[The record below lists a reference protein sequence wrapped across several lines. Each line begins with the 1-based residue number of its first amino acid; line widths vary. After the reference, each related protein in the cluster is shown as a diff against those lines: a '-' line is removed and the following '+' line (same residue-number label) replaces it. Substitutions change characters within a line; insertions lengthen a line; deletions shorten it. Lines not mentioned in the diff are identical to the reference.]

1 MFIVE
6 IKKSTLICI
15 LFITV
20 IILSFTSEGS
30 LISVEWLNVWE
41 NLKNASY
48 IWNLSNSSVD
58 PNTGDDWKQCF

>member
-1 MFIVE
+1 MFRVE
-6 IKKSTLICI
+6 IKKSSLICI

-30 LISVEWLNVWE
+30 LISVEWLNVWK

-48 IWNLSNSSVD
+48 IWSLSNSHVD
-58 PNTGDDWKQCF
+58 PSTGGDWKQCF

>member
-6 IKKSTLICI
+6 IKKSALICI

-20 IILSFTSEGS
+20 IILSFTSEGL
-30 LISVEWLNVWE
+30 LISVGWLNVRK

-48 IWNLSNSSVD
+48 I
-58 PNTGDDWKQCF
+58 